1 MWLEI
6 KTMNRWENV
15 GQSENNPRT
24 NFLGKTNLRG
34 RQGDNHKEEKTEQ
47 SGEELGKNDVRS
59 QNREFQGGRRCKQ
72 QDEDWKYPLAL
83 AFADP
88 WENS

>member
-1 MWLEI
+1 M
-6 KTMNRWENV
+6 
-15 GQSENNPRT
+15 
-24 NFLGKTNLRG
+24 GKTNLRG

-72 QDEDWKYPLAL
+72 QDED
-83 AFADP
+83 
-88 WENS
+88 